1 MLNESIFISITSCF
15 EEKHFSIN
23 LELKHKQKQSGGGF
37 LGLSLALD
45 NKVLQYKDNFMSE

>member
-23 LELKHKQKQSGGGF
+23 LELEHKQKQSEGVFFGVE
-37 LGLSLALD
+37 LGIR
-45 NKVLQYKDNFMSE
+45 Q